1 MTRQEIE
8 KEFKDNGF
16 QIDGDSFV
24 MEKVITDNHYI
35 VNGVPQRRRIRME
48 LRYAGEGLIKDVGDS
63 DSDLNE
69 TVMHQFDV
77 IGENNE
83 PGVTLCVENF
93 DDFVKFVE

>member
-16 QIDGDSFV
+16 KIDGDSFV
-24 MEKVITDNHYI
+24 MEKVIADNHYI

-48 LRYAGEGLIKDVGDS
+48 LRYVGEGLIKDVGDS
-63 DSDLNE
+63 DSNE
-69 TVMHQFDV
+69 TVIHQFDV

-83 PGVTLCVENF
+83 PEVTLCVENF
-93 DDFVKFVE
+93 EDFVKFVG

>member
-24 MEKVITDNHYI
+24 MEKVIADNHYI

-48 LRYAGEGLIKDVGDS
+48 LRYVGEGLIKDVGDS
-63 DSDLNE
+63 DSNE
-69 TVMHQFDV
+69 TVIHQFDV

-83 PGVTLCVENF
+83 PEVTLCVENF
-93 DDFVKFVE
+93 EDFVKFVG

>member
-16 QIDGDSFV
+16 QIDGDSFI
-24 MEKVITDNHYI
+24 MEKVIADNHYI

-48 LRYAGEGLIKDVGDS
+48 LRYVGEGLIKDVGDS
-63 DSDLNE
+63 DSNE
-69 TVMHQFDV
+69 TVIHQFDV

-83 PGVTLCVENF
+83 PEVTLCVENF
-93 DDFVKFVE
+93 EDFVKFVG